1 MPEPTA
7 RLLGASQVRELADR
21 LGIRPTK
28 QWGQNFVVD
37 GNTVERIVRVAG
49 VGPNDVVVEV
59 GPGLGSLT
67 LALLPA
73 VRTVIALE
81 VDPVLAAALPD
92 TVGARAPDLSE
103 RLRES
108 GAFASGEDPDAYT
121 VTWHYATV
129 TAIAGLAAATVI
141 GLLV

>member
-92 TVGARAPDLSE
+92 TVGARAPDLAE
-103 RLRES
+103 RLLVVH
-108 GAFASGEDPDAYT
+108 ADALQVHT
-121 VTWHYATV
+121 LPGPAP
-129 TAIAGLAAATVI
+129 TALRRHEV
-141 GLLV
+141 